1 MDRSIIKY
9 LEEGSNFSNKD
20 QLVKSISGWLKRIGS
35 GGSVFTPTRNPNK
48 KPQDLP
54 KKLPE
59 KSK

>member
-1 MDRSIIKY
+1 MNRSVIQY
-9 LEEGSNFSNKD
+9 LTEGSNFSNKD
-20 QLVKSISGWLKRIGS
+20 KLATSVFDWLKRIGS